1 MKEGHG
7 REKTESDC
15 FQVTFQSQLGESG
28 PFIENSTYFNIWDG
42 HERSTLRD
50 YQKHIPPR
58 VYWFARH
65 GKQLTPGKTSAKA
78 TMVSGDTV
86 YDAGGIR
93 KLKFGSKIYKGM
105 GVCAHTQG
113 CIEGRHGGLQA
124 MEWFRPK
131 FTWVLPAWPPCPFLL
146 RRPGKVSQT
155 FASSCLLTSWVFL
168 FYFFWKKTAHHYGF
182 AVDPTSCVSFSQI
195 WNATKSNWVGT
206 SLLPGKEVTSPEHNG
221 VKKQQLYL
229 CTRTYACTC
238 FVWRH
243 THTLPVYK

>member
-15 FQVTFQSQLGESG
+15 FQVTFQSQLRESG

-168 FYFFWKKTAHHYGF
+168 FYFFLEENSSSLWVCCG
-182 AVDPTSCVSFSQI
+182 
-195 WNATKSNWVGT
+195 SNKLRFFL
-206 SLLPGKEVTSPEHNG
+206 SNLKCY
-221 VKKQQLYL
+221 KKQLSGHVTASWQRSHKSWAQWCEEATTVSMHQDLCLYML
-229 CTRTYACTC
+229 RLKT
-238 FVWRH
+238 H
-243 THTLPVYK
+243 THSPGL